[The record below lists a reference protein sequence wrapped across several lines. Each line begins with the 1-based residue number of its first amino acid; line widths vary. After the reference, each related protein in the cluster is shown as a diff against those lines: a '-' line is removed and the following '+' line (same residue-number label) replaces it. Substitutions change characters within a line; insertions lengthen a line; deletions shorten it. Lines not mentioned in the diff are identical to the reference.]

1 MATKKSTPAKRAP
14 TKRAKKR
21 DAIDML
27 KADHAEVKKLYK
39 QYQKLVNAQA
49 SADERSALAM
59 NICSALTLHATLEES
74 ILYPAAREAIDD
86 QEIMDHADVEH
97 ASAKDLIAQIEST
110 APDESHYDAK
120 VCVLCEYVMHHVKEE
135 EEQMFPKL
143 RKAGLDLMGLGTHI
157 EEAKAALLDGDVTTN
172 VSKNAQKSK
181 QSARAMA

>member
-1 MATKKSTPAKRAP
+1 MATKKSTSAKRAP
-14 TKRAKKR
+14 TKRTKKR

-59 NICSALTLHATLEES
+59 SICSALTLHATLEES
-74 ILYPAAREAIDD
+74 IFYPAAREVIDS
-86 QEIMDHADVEH
+86 EEVLDHADVEH
-97 ASAKDLIAQIEST
+97 ASAKDLISQIESM
-110 APDESHYDAK
+110 ASDESHYDAK

-143 RKAGLDLMGLGTHI
+143 RKSGLDLMALGMHI
-157 EEAKAALLDGDVTTN
+157 EEAKEALLGDHAAIN
-172 VSKNAQKSK
+172 VPRSAQKSK
-181 QSARAMA
+181 TSARAIA